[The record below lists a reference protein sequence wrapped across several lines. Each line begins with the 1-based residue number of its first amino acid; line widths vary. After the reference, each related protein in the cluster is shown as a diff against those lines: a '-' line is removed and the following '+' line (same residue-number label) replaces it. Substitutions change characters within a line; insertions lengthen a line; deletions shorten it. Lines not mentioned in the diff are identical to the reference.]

1 MGAPRRGEREGWQ
14 EQLIAVPSIQTV
26 AACSTRG
33 IEDVTAET
41 PVISEPVDRDPW

>member
-1 MGAPRRGEREGWQ
+1 MRRSEMSGRVLRDGARGGWQ

-26 AACSTRG
+26 ASCNTRG

-41 PVISEPVDRDPW
+41 P